1 MAKSISVVVS
11 GNAAPLRK
19 ALGEAGDSIGSFGGS
34 VKKYALP
41 AAAALGAVA
50 FAGFDAAKAAME
62 DEAAAAELARQLKK
76 TTGATDDQIAS
87 TEKWISKLVMATGQS
102 DEKLRPALAS
112 LVRGTED
119 ITKAQGLMALAQDIS
134 IGKNKDLGSV
144 ADALSAAYDGN
155 MKKLQAL
162 DPEIKTM
169 VKNHASL
176 DEIMKHLGDTFGGAT
191 ATYAESLAGR
201 MARLKE
207 TAAEIYEQI
216 GYALLPIMEK
226 FAGFL
231 ADTVIPYAQKLADA
245 FSKDGISGAIKTA
258 AGDFDNFIASA
269 EGWNAVIINLTGTV
283 LLLGAAFKTF
293 SFLTGISAAIT
304 AIQTSMVALSAT
316 VPALLGASIGAILAV
331 AALAA
336 VAVYT
341 LVDALRDPS
350 FRQSF
355 GEVIINSLKGVANAF
370 ILTYKII
377 RAGINSLVD
386 VVNTVNPFGNLAKLP
401 DVKFQDFTFTPQM
414 SSSPAPTGRAGS
426 QGVTAFAQ
434 GGIVTSPRLG
444 LVGEAGPEAIIPLSK
459 LGAMGNTYSITV
471 QAGVGDPRE
480 IGRQVVDA
488 IKQFERTAGPVFQA
502 A

>member
-11 GNAAPLRK
+11 GNAAPLRQ
-19 ALGEAGDSIGSFGGS
+19 ALGEATNSIGSFGGS

-76 TTGATDDQIAS
+76 TTGATDSQIAS
-87 TEKWISKLVMATGQS
+87 TEKWISKLVMATGES
-102 DEKLRPALAS
+102 DENLRPALAS

-119 ITKAQGLMALAQDIS
+119 VTKAQGLMALAQDIA
-134 IGKNKDLGSV
+134 IGKNKSLTSV

-162 DPEIKTM
+162 DPEVKTM

-176 DEIMKHLGDTFGGAT
+176 DEIVQHLGDTFGGAT
-191 ATYAESLAGR
+191 ATYADTLAGR
-201 MARLKE
+201 MARLSE
-207 TAAEIYEQI
+207 TAKEIYEQI
-216 GYALLPIMEK
+216 GYALLPIMEGL
-226 FAGFL
+226 AGFM
-231 ADTVIPYAQKLADA
+231 ADTLIPYAQKLADA
-245 FSKDGISGAIKTA
+245 FSKDGLSGAIKTA
-258 AGDFDNFIASA
+258 GDDFSDFIESA
-269 EGWNAVIINLTGTV
+269 DGWNAAIINLTGSV
-283 LLLGAAFKTF
+283 LLLVAAFKGF

-304 AIQTSMVALSAT
+304 AIQGSMVALSST
-316 VPALLGASIGAILAV
+316 IPALLGASIGAILSA

-341 LVDALRDPS
+341 LVDALRDPA
-350 FRQSF
+350 FRSSF

-370 ILTYKII
+370 ILTYKVI

-386 VVNTVNPFGNLAKLP
+386 LVNVVNPFDKLGKLP
-401 DVKFQDFTFTPQM
+401 DVKFQDFTFTPNY
-414 SSSPAPTGRAGS
+414 SEYRPSGRAGS
-426 QGVTAFAQ
+426 QGITAFAN

-459 LGAMGNTYSITV
+459 LGSMGNTYSITV
-471 QAGVGDPRE
+471 QAGIGDPRE

-488 IKQFERTAGPVFQA
+488 IKQYERTTGPVFQA

>member
-11 GNAAPLRK
+11 GNAAPLRQ
-19 ALGEAGDSIGSFGGS
+19 ALGEATNSIGSFGGS

-76 TTGATDDQIAS
+76 TTGATDSQIAS
-87 TEKWISKLVMATGQS
+87 TEKWISKLVMATGES
-102 DEKLRPALAS
+102 DENLRPALAS

-119 ITKAQGLMALAQDIS
+119 VTKAQGLMALAQDIS
-134 IGKNKDLGSV
+134 IGKNKSLTSV

-155 MKKLQAL
+155 MKKLAAL
-162 DPEIKTM
+162 DPEVKTM
-169 VKNHASL
+169 VKNHENL
-176 DEIMKHLGDTFGGAT
+176 DTIIKHLGDTFGGAT
-191 ATYAESLAGR
+191 ATYADTLAGR
-201 MARLKE
+201 MARLSE
-207 TAAEIYEQI
+207 TAKEIYEQI
-216 GYALLPIMEK
+216 GYALLPIMEGL
-226 FAGFL
+226 AGFM
-231 ADTVIPYAQKLADA
+231 ADTLIPYAQKLADA
-245 FSKDGISGAIKTA
+245 FSKDGLSGAIKV
-258 AGDFDNFIASA
+258 AGDDFSDFIESA

-283 LLLGAAFKTF
+283 LALGAAFKTF

-304 AIQTSMVALSAT
+304 AIQTSMLALAGT
-316 VPALLGASIGAILAV
+316 IPALLGASIGAILSV

-341 LVDALRDPS
+341 LVDALRDPA
-350 FRQSF
+350 FRSSF

-370 ILTYKII
+370 ILTYKVI

-386 VVNTVNPFGNLAKLP
+386 LVNVVNPFDKLAKLP
-401 DVKFQDFTFTPQM
+401 DVKFQDFTFTPNY
-414 SSSPAPTGRAGS
+414 SEYRPSGRAGS
-426 QGVTAFAQ
+426 QGITAFAN

-459 LGAMGNTYSITV
+459 LGSMGNTYSITV
-471 QAGVGDPRE
+471 QAGIGDPRE

-488 IKQFERTAGPVFQA
+488 IKQYERTTGPVFQA

>member
-19 ALGEAGDSIGSFGGS
+19 ALGEAGDNISNFGGT

-76 TTGATDDQIAS
+76 TTGATDSQIAS
-87 TEKWISKLVMATGQS
+87 TEKWISKLVMATGES
-102 DEKLRPALAS
+102 DENLRPALAS

-119 ITKAQGLMALAQDIS
+119 VTKAQGLIALAQDIS
-134 IGKNKDLGSV
+134 IGKNKSLGSV

-162 DPEIKTM
+162 DPEVKEM
-169 VKNHASL
+169 VKNHENL
-176 DEIMKHLGDTFGGAT
+176 DTIIKHLGDTFGGAT
-191 ATYAESLAGR
+191 QTYADSLAGR
-201 MARLKE
+201 MARLSE
-207 TAAEIYEQI
+207 TAQELYEQI

-245 FSKDGISGAIKTA
+245 FSKDGISGAVKTA
-258 AGDFDNFIASA
+258 ATDFDNFIASA
-269 EGWNAVIINLTGTV
+269 DGWSAVLINLTGTV
-283 LLLGAAFKTF
+283 LALGAAFKTF
-293 SFLTGISAAIT
+293 SILSSISAGIT
-304 AIQTSMVALSAT
+304 AIQTSMIALSGT
-316 VPALLGASIGAILAV
+316 VPALLGASIGAILSA

-336 VAVYT
+336 IAVYT
-341 LVDALRDPS
+341 LVDALRDPT
-350 FRQSF
+350 FRTSF
-355 GEVIINSLKGVANAF
+355 GEVIMNSLKGVANAF
-370 ILTYKII
+370 ILTYKIV
-377 RAGINSLVD
+377 RAGINKLVD
-386 VVNTVNPFGNLAKLP
+386 LANLVNPFSNLAKLG
-401 DVKFQDFTFTPQM
+401 DVDFKEFNFTPQM
-414 SSSPAPTGRAGS
+414 SDARPTGRAGS
-426 QGVTAFAQ
+426 QGITAFAQ

-459 LGAMGNTYSITV
+459 LGSMGNTYSITV

-488 IKQFERTAGPVFQA
+488 IKQYERSAGPVFQA